1 MNTVLILLCV
11 YALISNCALPDQAL
25 HCSCASD
32 LPVDRACVMQSVN
45 MSSVLISS
53 TMTLLHDPV
62 SCVEVTFEDIS
73 TEDIMSDIVTKAL
86 PMGESAF
93 CI

>member
-1 MNTVLILLCV
+1 
-11 YALISNCALPDQAL
+11 
-25 HCSCASD
+25 
-32 LPVDRACVMQSVN
+32 MQSVN